1 MATTSLVS
9 CTGVVGVT
17 SSDFL
22 DEVAVVA
29 PAAAGVTGVTA
40 VGATDGEVREAV
52 ALGRDGVEEMEV
64 RLASIA

>member
-1 MATTSLVS
+1 M
-9 CTGVVGVT
+9 
-17 SSDFL
+17 
-22 DEVAVVA
+22 VA